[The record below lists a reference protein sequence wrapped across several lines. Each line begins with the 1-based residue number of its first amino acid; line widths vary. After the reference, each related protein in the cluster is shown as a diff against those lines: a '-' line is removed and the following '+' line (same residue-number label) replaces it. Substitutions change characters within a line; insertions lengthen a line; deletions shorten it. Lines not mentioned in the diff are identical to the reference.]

1 MREYIRIDI
10 DNFFMLN
17 LSLNN
22 NNNAV
27 KSIIYSN
34 NYQCQDGCV
43 YNRVDSLSIRYWCFR
58 SPIAQS
64 KSLEYGYDYQHQIE
78 DYDHCKGTVIIA
90 MSYVNKN
97 ESVVFI

>member
-10 DNFFMLN
+10 DHFFMLN

-34 NYQCQDGCV
+34 NY
-43 YNRVDSLSIRYWCFR
+43 
-58 SPIAQS
+58 
-64 KSLEYGYDYQHQIE
+64 
-78 DYDHCKGTVIIA
+78 
-90 MSYVNKN
+90 
-97 ESVVFI
+97 